1 MIHARVIAG
10 RSVAWGVSAGSGMS
24 GQYGPTVRIVL
35 AGLVKPGGRAKG
47 CGMNT
52 RPDPHAV
59 PDPFVPEP
67 RHVRVAGWVLLVTA
81 ALSVVIMAMH
91 PTSGTHDHAEF
102 VDRMGRGLP
111 GNTFV
116 HGSLIT
122 LLLMMGTCLL
132 WLRDL
137 LGPSR
142 PLVRAG
148 MVALTVGLAGNVVAG
163 LVNGFI
169 LPNVAARYV
178 GIDEAGLEAVW
189 PVMALCREVNAT
201 AARVGI
207 VGLSLS
213 ALLWSCALA
222 GVPGWR
228 RWIGVGGVLCGLTP
242 LAMHAG
248 EHLRVDVPGFRLF
261 VMIYGV
267 WCVLAAI
274 VLVRARPGALD
285 AASTGEPGPRATGGL
300 S

>member
-1 MIHARVIAG
+1 M
-10 RSVAWGVSAGSGMS
+10 
-24 GQYGPTVRIVL
+24 
-35 AGLVKPGGRAKG
+35 PGGTAKG

-52 RPDPHAV
+52 RPNPRTV
-59 PDPFVPEP
+59 PDTLFPEP
-67 RHVRVAGWVLLVTA
+67 RHVRAAGWVLLVTA
-81 ALSVVIMAMH
+81 VLSVVIMAMH

-122 LLLMMGTCLL
+122 LLLAIGICLL

-137 LGPSR
+137 LGPNR

-148 MVALTVGLAGNVVAG
+148 MVALVVGLAGNVVAG

-178 GIDEAGLEAVW
+178 GIDEAGLAAVW
-189 PVMALCREVNAT
+189 PVLALCREVNAT

-213 ALLWSCALA
+213 ALLWSCTLA

-228 RWIGVGGVLCGLTP
+228 RWMGVGGVLCGLAP

-261 VMIYGV
+261 VVIYGV
-267 WCVLAAI
+267 WCVLGGV
-274 VLVRARPGALD
+274 VLIAWRADGPH
-285 AASTGEPGPRATGGL
+285 AASDVDGGVQSKERA

>member
-1 MIHARVIAG
+1 
-10 RSVAWGVSAGSGMS
+10 
-24 GQYGPTVRIVL
+24 
-35 AGLVKPGGRAKG
+35 
-47 CGMNT
+47 MNT
-52 RPDPHAV
+52 RPHHRTV

-81 ALSVVIMAMH
+81 VLSVVIMAMH

-102 VDRMGRGLP
+102 VDRMGRGVP

-122 LLLMMGTCLL
+122 LLLVMGTCLL
-132 WLRDL
+132 SLRDM

-142 PLVRAG
+142 PVVRAG
-148 MVALTVGLAGNVVAG
+148 TVALAVGLAGNMAAG

-169 LPNVAARYV
+169 LPNLAERYV

-201 AARVGI
+201 TARVGI
-207 VGLSLS
+207 VGLSL
-213 ALLWSCALA
+213 AAVLWSCVLA
-222 GVPGWR
+222 GMPGWR
-228 RWIGVGGVLCGLTP
+228 RWIGVAGMLCGLTP

-261 VMIYGV
+261 VIIYGV
-267 WCVLAAI
+267 WCVLAAV
-274 VLVRARPGALD
+274 VLVRWRPGSLD
-285 AASTGEPGPRATGGL
+285 SASTGEPGPRVTGGL